1 MGCVRPAAE
10 KNLRMT
16 LTVTI
21 LCILVLVLLITW
33 GRLNAFLAFLLVSL
47 ATGIALGI
55 PPETVTR
62 SVQKGLGDTLGSL
75 VVVIVLGAMI
85 GKMVAVSGAAQR
97 ISQVLIRRFGERHI
111 HWALMLTGFIV
122 GIPLFYN
129 VGFVLLVPLIFSIV
143 RQLNK
148 PAVWLGVPML
158 AALSVTHGFLPPHP
172 SPTALVGQFGADM
185 GRTLLF
191 GFVVSVPA
199 IILAGPVFARTLK
212 HISSRPP
219 ETFTSATLPD
229 HELPGTATCFFASLL
244 PVLMLAGTTLF
255 PMFSTPQGATAS
267 WISFLSE
274 PAVVMMISLAYATWA
289 LGLRRGIR
297 MDAIMGHYADAV
309 KDVSLILLI
318 VAGAGA
324 LKQVFTDSGV
334 SSQIAGLMNDAPLPP
349 LVLGWLIAAIIR
361 VAMGSA
367 TVAGLTTAGII
378 APVIPATGADP
389 SLMVLSI
396 GAGSL
401 MFSHV
406 NDSGFWMFKEYFNL
420 SVKDTIRSWSLM
432 ETIVAVTGLLA
443 VLALNALI
451 H

>member
-1 MGCVRPAAE
+1 
-10 KNLRMT
+10 MT

-21 LCILVLVLLITW
+21 LCILALVLLITW
-33 GRLNAFLAFLLVSL
+33 GRLNAFLAFLLVAM

-55 PPETVTR
+55 PVETVTR

-97 ISQVLIRRFGERHI
+97 ISQVLIRRFGERYI

-143 RQLNK
+143 HQLGK

-185 GRTLLF
+185 GRTLLY
-191 GFVVSVPA
+191 GFIVSVPA
-199 IILAGPVFARTLK
+199 IILAGPVFARTLRHLESK
-212 HISSRPP
+212 PP
-219 ETFTSATLPD
+219 ETFTSVSLPD
-229 HELPGTATCFFASLL
+229 HQLPATATCFFASLL
-244 PVLMLAGTTLF
+244 PVLMLAGTTLI
-255 PMFSTPQGATAS
+255 PMFQTPEGGVAS
-267 WISFLSE
+267 WITFLSE
-274 PAVVMMISLAYATWA
+274 PAVVMMVSLAYATWA
-289 LGLRRGIR
+289 LGLRRGLR
-297 MDAIMGHYADAV
+297 MDAIMNHYADAV

-334 SSQIAGLMNDAPLPP
+334 SGQIAELMNGAPLPP

-432 ETIVAVTGLLA
+432 ETIVAVTGLCA